1 MIMAT
6 TLFFSFIFIFCMVLM
21 DILYAIVDPR
31 VRKSIIEGNK

>member
-21 DILYAIVDPR
+21 DILYAIVDESE
-31 VRKSIIEGNK
+31 KEHY